1 MGRSRVL
8 GNKGGKRGATVDMA
22 PLIDMVFILLVFFV
36 VTTTF
41 VRESGIEISRPQSSF
56 SQSIENGFLPVAIDK
71 TGTVQVGGR
80 AIAPDASSIIAGF
93 LQETGQNRIVIQAD
107 KDVPTSLLLQV
118 LDTCRLSGA
127 EQVDVAAI
135 QP

>member
-1 MGRSRVL
+1 
-8 GNKGGKRGATVDMA
+8 MA

-41 VRESGIEISRPQSSF
+41 VRETGIEISRPQSSF
-56 SQSIENGFLPVAIDK
+56 SQNIENGFLPVAIDK
-71 TGTVQVGGR
+71 SGTVQVGGR
-80 AIAPDASSIIAGF
+80 AIAPDASSIISGF
-93 LQETGQNRIVIQAD
+93 LQETGQSRIVIQAD

>member
-8 GNKGGKRGATVDMA
+8 GNKGNKRGATVEMA

-56 SQSIENGFLPVAIDK
+56 SQNIENGFLPVAIDK
-71 TGTVQVGGR
+71 AGTVQVGGR

>member
-8 GNKGGKRGATVDMA
+8 GNKGSKRGATVEMA

-56 SQSIENGFLPVAIDK
+56 SQNIENGFLPVAIDK

-93 LQETGQNRIVIQAD
+93 LQETGQSRIVIQAD